1 MNSSKIETKLNT
13 VLIACQINHWKNVN
27 KTDVWIYIDITSF
40 LSKWNLKY
48 KDLRQLK
55 IILSQLFTTE
65 LFKKMCWYHRNVI
78 HLKMKLRTWETI
90 IIVTATHLLF
100 FSYFELKSSKRF
112 SIMSIQKAANI
123 QVLPIWF
130 FHFQFVRFQ
139 LNPFLRGQL

>member
-1 MNSSKIETKLNT
+1 MNSLIVKTKLNT
-13 VLIACQINHWKNVN
+13 ILIAQQINHWKNVN
-27 KTDVWIYIDITSF
+27 KTDMWIYIDIKSF

-65 LFKKMCWYHRNVI
+65 LFKNHMNVII

-90 IIVTATHLLF
+90 ITVTVTHLLF
-100 FSYFELKSSKRF
+100 FSSFELKSSKRF

-123 QVLPIWF
+123 QILPIWF